1 MEEYVYTKDRLKDID
16 VHTVLPQQEPFVM
29 IGSLTHFEMGT
40 STTETLIKED
50 NIFVDD
56 GCFSASGM
64 MENIAQTCAARIG
77 FYNKY
82 ILHKDV
88 QVGFIGAVRDFR
100 IYALAPVGTVITT
113 RVDVIEEIF
122 GMTLARAT
130 ITASGIT
137 TPEPVNLR
145 EHNPVFPAHGNSQAP
160 ASPEAGS
167 QASAFPEAGI
177 QAPVLLAEAEI
188 KLSVRNIEQNG

>member
-40 STTETLIKED
+40 STTETLIKD
-50 NIFVDD
+50 NNIFVDN

-113 RVDVIEEIF
+113 QVDVVEEIF

-137 TPEPVNLR
+137 TTEPVNLR
-145 EHNPVFPAHGNSQAP
+145 EHNPEFPAHGNSQAP

-167 QASAFPEAGI
+167 RAPALLAEAGNQAS
-177 QAPVLLAEAEI
+177 VLLAEAEI
-188 KLSVRNIEQNG
+188 KLSVRNIE

>member
-50 NIFVDD
+50 NIFVDN
-56 GCFSASGM
+56 GFFSASGM

-100 IYALAPVGTVITT
+100 IYGLAPVGTVITT

-122 GMTLARAT
+122 GMTLAKAT
-130 ITASGIT
+130 ITAS
-137 TPEPVNLR
+137 
-145 EHNPVFPAHGNSQAP
+145 A
-160 ASPEAGS
+160 
-167 QASAFPEAGI
+167 
-177 QAPVLLAEAEI
+177 LLAEAEI

>member
-50 NIFVDD
+50 NIFVDN

-100 IYALAPVGTVITT
+100 IYALAPVGAVITT
-113 RVDVIEEIF
+113 QVDVVEEIF

-130 ITASGIT
+130 ITAS
-137 TPEPVNLR
+137 
-145 EHNPVFPAHGNSQAP
+145 A
-160 ASPEAGS
+160 
-167 QASAFPEAGI
+167 
-177 QAPVLLAEAEI
+177 LLAEAEI
-188 KLSVRNIEQNG
+188 KLSVRNIERNG